1 MNNSIEK
8 IYEWL
13 LLHMGSEANY
23 YTILNC
29 HRAATAEGV
38 PYLRIMG
45 RLHEFK
51 VVNLLIY
58 SGQVPDLSAFGKV
71 DELNNEQTQQ
81 LSFASQQQVI
91 EYLTTGVMTNMA
103 SQTGVDSFRVLIL
116 APTGDAG
123 EITFPPEHTT

>member
-1 MNNSIEK
+1 MEK

-13 LLHMGSEANY
+13 LLHMGNEANY

-38 PYLRIMG
+38 SYLRIMG

-58 SGQVPDLSAFGKV
+58 SEQVDSSAFGKV
-71 DELNNEQTQQ
+71 EELNNEQTQQ

-91 EYLTTGVMTNMA
+91 EYLTTGEVTNVA
-103 SQTGVDSFRVLIL
+103 SQTGADSYHVLIF

-123 EITFPPEHTT
+123 EITFPPEQSV